1 MLFSHFRLLRQDL
14 PRLGQCQK
22 RTLFWWRSPKA
33 SVPTLYKPRKER
45 WLTPTMALV
54 GTIPFLTFGL
64 GTWQLKRLKWKINL
78 IDELEEKL
86 ELPPLTFPRKIK

>member
-1 MLFSHFRLLRQDL
+1 
-14 PRLGQCQK
+14 
-22 RTLFWWRSPKA
+22 
-33 SVPTLYKPRKER
+33 
-45 WLTPTMALV
+45 MALV